1 MLQEAGLHD
10 SNSTRAPCGKRLP
23 AAPRDNSV
31 DAALF
36 RRIVGK
42 LQWLSITARPDITF
56 SVHRLSTKVSMAT
69 KVDMLC
75 AKRVLRYLNG
85 TRGTGLRISGGGE
98 LVAYVDSDWA
108 TCEWTRRSVTGY
120 VIGFLHTPSNIAEP
134 SFSPIVWRSQKQTC
148 VAQSTCEA
156 EYIACAVVCREVSYI
171 RGLLLELGWI
181 GTEATRVF
189 CDNEAA
195 VLMANGSGRS
205 KFARYIDIKF
215 HFARWCASEG
225 RVTFVN
231 VRTQHNLADL
241 FTKALSASRHTVLA
255 ARVIGEQ

>member
-1 MLQEAGLHD
+1 MR
-10 SNSTRAPCGKRLP
+10 T
-23 AAPRDNSV
+23 
-31 DAALF
+31 
-36 RRIVGK
+36 
-42 LQWLSITARPDITF
+42 
-56 SVHRLSTKVSMAT
+56 
-69 KVDMLC
+69 
-75 AKRVLRYLNG
+75 
-85 TRGTGLRISGGGE
+85 
-98 LVAYVDSDWA
+98 
-108 TCEWTRRSVTGY
+108 
-120 VIGFLHTPSNIAEP
+120 
-134 SFSPIVWRSQKQTC
+134 
-148 VAQSTCEA
+148 
-156 EYIACAVVCREVSYI
+156 
-171 RGLLLELGWI
+171 
-181 GTEATRVF
+181 TRVF